1 MSKKYNLHTKIF
13 MGLAAGILLGIFC
26 KWLLPAHELNWI
38 VAYIAR
44 PAGQV
49 FLKFLFCAVVP
60 LAICAI
66 TLGIANMGTTERI
79 GRIAFKTMLFTVLF
93 SGTAV
98 LIGIGGVNLTGPG
111 RGVSVEQR
119 QAMMANL
126 QSSNVMAEVKAVSP
140 HKQTFI
146 DSLVD
151 LLPKNPFSD
160 AANAYNGGLIP
171 LLIFSIILG
180 IAMNSVAPEKA
191 APLKHLLESVFE
203 LMTKIIS
210 FAMKLAPYGIAG
222 LLFSATAGAGM
233 GAITMLF
240 KYVLLVIACLCLHM
254 FGFYSLMLK
263 LISKHKPL
271 EFFKACRDVMATGFA
286 TSSSS
291 ATLPVALKTATD
303 NLKIPP
309 QIAQFV
315 VTLGATTN
323 HNGTALYEGV
333 TVLFLA
339 QLFGV
344 ELTLGHQLFV
354 VGMCVMASIGT
365 AGVPGGSLPF
375 LVVVLQ
381 YIGVPLEGIGII
393 MGLDRL
399 LDMCRTVINI
409 VGDLA
414 VAVCI
419 ADTEKQLPQVAVAG
433 AGEPLEAES

>member
-1 MSKKYNLHTKIF
+1 MNRQHKSIHTKIII
-13 MGLAAGILLGIFC
+13 GLAAGIALGVIC
-26 KWLLPAHELNWI
+26 KWLLPAHELDWI
-38 VAYIAR
+38 VSHIAR
-44 PAGQV
+44 PAGQI
-49 FLKFLFCAVVP
+49 FLKLLFCAVVP
-60 LAICAI
+60 LAVAAI
-66 TLGIANMGTTERI
+66 TLGIANMGSTERI
-79 GRIAFKTMLFTVLF
+79 GRVAAKVLALTVLF

-98 LIGIGGVNLTGPG
+98 FIGILGVNITGPG
-111 RGVSVEQR
+111 RGVSAEQR
-119 QAMMANL
+119 QAMLANL
-126 QSSNVMAEVKAVSP
+126 QSGDVMAEIKAATP
-140 HKQTFI
+140 QHQPLI
-146 DSLVD
+146 DSVVG

-180 IAMNSVAPEKA
+180 LAMNSVAPEKA

-203 LMTKIIS
+203 LMTRIIG
-210 FAMKLAPYGIAG
+210 FAMKIAPYGIAG
-222 LLFSATAGAGM
+222 LLFSATAGAGIS
-233 GAITMLF
+233 AIAMLF
-240 KYVLLVIACLCLHM
+240 KYVLLVLVCLCVHM
-254 FGFYSLMLK
+254 FGFYSLMLR

-271 EFFKACRDVMATGFA
+271 DFFRACQNVMATAFA

-291 ATLPVALKTATD
+291 ATLPVALKTATE

-323 HNGTALYEGV
+323 HNGTALYEGI

-344 ELTLGHQLFV
+344 DLSISQQIFV

-399 LDMCRTVINI
+399 LDMCRTVINV

-419 ADTEKQLPQVAVAG
+419 ADTEKRLPAAT
-433 AGEPLEAES
+433 AIS